1 MKGNDTCRIATIG
14 RDGWPHCV
22 PVGYVYRNG
31 RFYIPANKNSKKVL
45 NLRNNRRACIVIDDE
60 QERVLMLQGPVEI
73 VEDKRFMKLKEW
85 MVAKTGWTIGDES
98 AILVLTP
105 EKKASWKLS

>member
-1 MKGNDTCRIATIG
+1 
-14 RDGWPHCV
+14 
-22 PVGYVYRNG
+22 
-31 RFYIPANKNSKKVL
+31 
-45 NLRNNRRACIVIDDE
+45 
-60 QERVLMLQGPVEI
+60 VEI
-73 VEDKRFMKLKEW
+73 VEDKRFIKLKEW